1 MFKYIGFW
9 SSTNF
14 SEKVQWKIRF
24 CWMKQMTLRSLCNF
38 AGYVSLRN
46 VEHLDKIECFNEE
59 TKVSRFTSKTI
70 QRTKGLKGALSGLK
84 RLLTIESPL
93 KMTKTAFY
101 FSWKALFVL
110 KIFKFLPWLFG
121 FVTKRFDE
129 KDMVNLKFY
138 DATAWLAINCNTHIV
153 QYLEK

>member
-1 MFKYIGFW
+1 
-9 SSTNF
+9 
-14 SEKVQWKIRF
+14 
-24 CWMKQMTLRSLCNF
+24 MKQMTLRSLCNF

-101 FSWKALFVL
+101 FS
-110 KIFKFLPWLFG
+110 
-121 FVTKRFDE
+121 
-129 KDMVNLKFY
+129 
-138 DATAWLAINCNTHIV
+138 
-153 QYLEK
+153 